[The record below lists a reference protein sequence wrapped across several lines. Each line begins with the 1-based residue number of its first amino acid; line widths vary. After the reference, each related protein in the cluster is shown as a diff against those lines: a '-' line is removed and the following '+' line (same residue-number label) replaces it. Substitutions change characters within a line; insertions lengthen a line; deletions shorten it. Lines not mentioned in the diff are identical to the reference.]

1 VLWAQALTSSQDLR
15 ASIIKGETVID
26 LTRIRR
32 FTAAFQALISI
43 GFLVGAMWGLKEV
56 KDAVARLAMVTGFVA
71 GFCLWLAFTTG
82 IQKRDVFAAAAAYA
96 AVLVVY
102 VGSTPE

>member
-1 VLWAQALTSSQDLR
+1 M
-15 ASIIKGETVID
+15 
-26 LTRIRR
+26 IRR
-32 FTAAFQALISI
+32 FVAAFQALISI
-43 GFLVGAMWGLKEV
+43 GFLVGAMWGLKGV
-56 KDAVARLAMVTGFVA
+56 SDTVTRLAMVTGFVG

-102 VGSTPE
+102 VGSTADEETDAACTCLAELANITLSK